1 MGDSSASR
9 VFSGIHE
16 EISLTFV
23 EPSTRATVF
32 WCFICSQC
40 FLEEEEESC
49 LTTPA
54 QECPATEV
62 CIVQSVDFHGT
73 TRPIARRARNAAQRI
88 AAQRKPCVRQRGEQ
102 TSTVPDYYV
111 IPLYMFPSHLFI
123 SVHRSL
129 PLECSFPC
137 SHFFFL
143 SAARGGCN
151 LSQCL
156 EVFSGN
162 RLECI
167 SCRNVGPRWLV
178 RLKLHNDCLVNPSQ
192 NARRYVIVQSFVPK
206 SLKKKSDTAVRQ
218 LPGGMVGSK
227 WTFLRFGLALLR
239 CSKLQIL
246 LLLVAAQ
253 LGVACQLHSVY
264 LEQGSILHLQM
275 YFIQLCHSDS
285 IYKSRHSQVCVL
297 LDLDGFGQWKSSWVT
312 VLDIL
317 VTYIYT

>member
-1 MGDSSASR
+1 MFFGGGGGKLPHNAGTGVPGDGSVHCAECRLPRDDPSHRTTGSKCSSAHSCAKETMCAAAWGADVHSAGLLRHPFVHVPFAFVHKCTPIPPPR
-9 VFSGIHE
+9 VF
-16 EISLTFV
+16 LPVFTF
-23 EPSTRATVF
+23 F
-32 WCFICSQC
+32 
-40 FLEEEEESC
+40 
-49 LTTPA
+49 
-54 QECPATEV
+54 
-62 CIVQSVDFHGT
+62 
-73 TRPIARRARNAAQRI
+73 
-88 AAQRKPCVRQRGEQ
+88 
-102 TSTVPDYYV
+102 
-111 IPLYMFPSHLFI
+111 
-123 SVHRSL
+123 
-129 PLECSFPC
+129 
-137 SHFFFL
+137 FFFL